1 MTSTPQARGAGE
13 PVVVDLSMSGSGR
26 RDLNMS
32 GISGGADPR
41 RLTSS
46 AVRQFE
52 TCLEDL
58 GESKSQAPKLTLKD
72 ICT

>member
-1 MTSTPQARGAGE
+1 MI
-13 PVVVDLSMSGSGR
+13 DLSMSGGSYR
-26 RDLNMS
+26 ELNMS

-58 GESKSQAPKLTLKD
+58 GESTSIAPKLTPKD